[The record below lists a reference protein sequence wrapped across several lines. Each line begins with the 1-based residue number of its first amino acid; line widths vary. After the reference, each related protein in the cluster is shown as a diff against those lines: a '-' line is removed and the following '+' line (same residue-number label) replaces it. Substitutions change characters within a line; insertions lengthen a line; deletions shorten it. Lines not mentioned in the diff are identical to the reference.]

1 MFKSPASVSYPYPLI
16 KIRSLRCKNGVQK
29 GILRT
34 LPWFSLLGLHWFV
47 QRLQRRRAAEEG
59 AERTS
64 QPFLFPF
71 YFGLSTHPTH
81 LYYAIVLSIK
91 STFPRAQLLVR
102 LYLLIAPCL
111 WSIFLIFLFVNLE
124 LQMGILLLLLS
135 IRNIWIKILLY
146 FNPRIQI

>member
-91 STFPRAQLLVR
+91 STFPRAQIISAPIFTNCPLPMKYISNISVCQFR
-102 LYLLIAPCL
+102 IANGYLIIIIEYSEYLD
-111 WSIFLIFLFVNLE
+111 
-124 LQMGILLLLLS
+124 
-135 IRNIWIKILLY
+135 
-146 FNPRIQI
+146 